1 MPFAKSLRCRE
12 CGREYPLD
20 PLHVCEFCFGP
31 LEVAYDYDQMHRS
44 VTRESIE
51 RGPRSAWRY
60 ADLLPAD
67 PEYAVDINAG
77 FTPLIRAKNLGEHL
91 GLKHLYIKNDCANP
105 TWSFKDRVVTVAA
118 TKAREFGFRTLACA
132 STGNLANSVSAHAAS
147 AGLEA
152 YVFIPADLER
162 GKIVGSSIYGANLVA
177 VDGNYDDVNRLC
189 SELADKYQERTP
201 GGRRWAF
208 VNINMRPYYAE
219 GSKTLGYEV
228 AEQLGWRAPEHV
240 VAPMASGSLYVK
252 IWKGLQEMARLWLID
267 SVQTK
272 MSGAQA
278 AGCSPIVTAYENG
291 TLNVR
296 PVRPNTI
303 AKSLAIGNPAD
314 GYYAL
319 KVMEESGGYGVSSQ
333 DDEIIAGIK
342 LLAESEGIFAETAG
356 GVVIAG
362 LEKLARAGK
371 IGPDELTVA
380 YITGGG
386 LKTQEAIESALA
398 EPLHVDPTM
407 ASFEAA
413 VGGDVR
419 TAVK

>member
-1 MPFAKSLRCRE
+1 
-12 CGREYPLD
+12 
-20 PLHVCEFCFGP
+20 
-31 LEVAYDYDQMHRS
+31 MHRNI
-44 VTRESIE
+44 TRESIE
-51 RGPRSAWRY
+51 RGPHSAWRY
-60 ADLLPAD
+60 ADFLPCD
-67 PEYAVDINAG
+67 PAYAVDINAG

-91 GLKHLYIKNDCANP
+91 GLKNLYIKNDCANP

-118 TKAREFGFRTLACA
+118 TKAREFGFATLACA
-132 STGNLANSVSAHAAS
+132 STGNLANSVSAHAAR

-152 YVFIPADLER
+152 FVFIPADLER
-162 GKIVGSSIYGANLVA
+162 GKVVGSSVYGATLVA
-177 VDGNYDDVNRLC
+177 VNGNYDDVNRLC
-189 SELADKYQERTP
+189 SELADKYQERHP

-228 AEQLGWRAPEHV
+228 AEQLGWRAPDHV

-278 AGCSPIVTAYENG
+278 RGCSPIVTAAEAG
-291 TLNVR
+291 TMNIR

-319 KVMEESGGYGVSSQ
+319 QVMQESGGHAVASE
-333 DDEIIAGIK
+333 DEEIIAGIK

-362 LEKLARAGK
+362 LTKLAREGK
-371 IGPDELTVA
+371 IAPDELTVA

-386 LKTQEAIESALA
+386 LKTQEAIEGALA
-398 EPLHVDPTM
+398 EPLHVEPTM
-407 ASFEAA
+407 ASFEASVQHENLVA
-413 VGGDVR
+413 GGER
-419 TAVK
+419 

>member
-1 MPFAKSLRCRE
+1 MPYAKALRCRE
-12 CGREYPLD
+12 CGREYPLE

-31 LEVAYDYDQMHRS
+31 LEVAYDYDAMHRNI
-44 VTRESIE
+44 TRETIE
-51 RGPRSAWRY
+51 RGPNSVWRY
-60 ADLLPAD
+60 ADFLPAD
-67 PEYAVDINAG
+67 PQYIVDINAG
-77 FTPLIRAKNLGEHL
+77 FTPLVRAKNLGEHL
-91 GLKHLYIKNDCANP
+91 GLKNLYIKNDCTNP

-118 TKAREFGFRTLACA
+118 TKAREFGFTTLACA
-132 STGNLANSVSAHAAS
+132 STGNLANSVAAHAAS
-147 AGLEA
+147 AGLDA
-152 YVFIPADLER
+152 YVFIPSDLER
-162 GKIVGSSIYGANLVA
+162 GKIVGSAIYGPTLVA

-189 SELADKYQERTP
+189 SELSDKYP
-201 GGRRWAF
+201 WAF

-252 IWKGLQEMARLWLID
+252 IWKGLQELAKLWLID

-278 AGCSPIVTAYENG
+278 RGCSPIVTAYEGG
-291 TLNVR
+291 TTNIR

-319 KVMEESGGYGVSSQ
+319 KVMEESGGFGVASE
-333 DDEIIAGIK
+333 DEEIVAGIK

-362 LEKLARAGK
+362 LTKLAREGK
-371 IGPDELTVA
+371 IAPDELTVA
-380 YITGGG
+380 YITGAG
-386 LKTQEAIESALA
+386 LKTQEAIEDALDI
-398 EPLHVDPTM
+398 PLHIEPTM
-407 ASFEAA
+407 ASFEEKLGERNRAA
-413 VGGDVR
+413 
-419 TAVK
+419 TADAGAAM